1 MIATTVPAGCAVRL
15 IDLPYGV
22 EAMVA
27 VDEEGYANIYLNS
40 RQSYETQKR
49 SLRHELEHLVRDD
62 VYNDKGI
69 TEIERR

>member
-1 MIATTVPAGCAVRL
+1 MIATNVPAGCAVRL
-15 IDLPYGV
+15 IDLPYSV

-40 RQSYETQKR
+40 RKSYETQRR

-62 VYNDKGI
+62 MFNDKGI
-69 TEIERR
+69 NEVEMG